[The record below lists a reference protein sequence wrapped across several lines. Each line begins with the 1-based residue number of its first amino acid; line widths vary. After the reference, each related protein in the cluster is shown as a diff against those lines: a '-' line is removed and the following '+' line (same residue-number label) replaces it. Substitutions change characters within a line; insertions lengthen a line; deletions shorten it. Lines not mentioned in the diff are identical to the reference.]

1 MKVLL
6 IGYGKMGTYILS
18 ALKKIDAVTDICVCD
33 SKFSMSFNE
42 DGICFIS
49 SIEDIDIS
57 AFYCA
62 FIATPVKTHFEITTD
77 LISKG
82 MKNIFVEKPVV
93 NSLDDYYSLVSLG
106 KDCRLVTG
114 YILRQSLAANA
125 MRDMIRDMRDEG
137 YRMKSCDIVY
147 QKYLPTGSEERTLSD
162 FGVDDD
168 LVHVLDLMFIYFG
181 FGKEQ
186 PRLIENHVKR
196 DDTRPERVLET
207 DLIYALSG
215 DKQESLISISLSFLA
230 LEKKREFR
238 FCFIN
243 AKGEERIA
251 DLSFDNS
258 DGMDR
263 LVVSSNNAEAIILK
277 ENPSWE
283 KLDHQMQQVFLY
295 FCSGELKDV
304 APVEESKYL
313 LELMEQHL
321 NY

>member
-18 ALKKIDAVTDICVCD
+18 ALKKINAVTDICVCD
-33 SKFSMSFNE
+33 SKFSLPFNE
-42 DGICFIS
+42 DGITFIP
-49 SIEDIDIS
+49 SIKDIDIS
-57 AFYCA
+57 AFNCA
-62 FIATPVKTHFEITTD
+62 FIATPVKTHFEITSD

-82 MKNIFVEKPVV
+82 MRNIYVEKPVV
-93 NSLDDYYSLVSLG
+93 NTLEDYYNLISLG
-106 KDCRLVTG
+106 KGCRLVTG

-125 MRDMIRDMRDEG
+125 MRDLIRDMRREG
-137 YRMKSCDIVY
+137 YRMKSCDVIY

-168 LVHVLDLMFIYFG
+168 LVHVLDLMFIYLG
-181 FGKEQ
+181 YRDEQ
-186 PRLIENHVKR
+186 PRLTKNHIKR
-196 DDTRPERVLET
+196 DDVRPERVLET
-207 DLIYALSG
+207 DLVYSLSG

-230 LEKKREFR
+230 IEKKREFH

-243 AKGEERIA
+243 KNGEERIA

-263 LVVSSNNAEAIILK
+263 LVVSSNNGSTIIHK
-277 ENPSWE
+277 ENPSCE
-283 KLDHQMQQVFLY
+283 KLDLQMQQVFEY
-295 FCSGELKDV
+295 FNTGELKDI

-321 NY
+321 K